1 MSARDKA
8 NRVLIHVI
16 LILVS
21 ITMLVPFLW
30 MILTAFKTMTEAT
43 SVNPFVIL
51 PSTWRWDSFKEV
63 IENMDFLHLYIN
75 TLLLILGRVV
85 CAVLTATL
93 AGYAFGL
100 LQTSYIYG
108 RMKGIDIREHGS
120 GNAGTTNALRVL
132 GKKAGLIVFIGDLF
146 KAIIISA
153 IVLVVIGHLYLFV
166 LFLFFAYAGLGTVL
180 GHNFPCYLHF
190 KGGKGIA
197 TTAGIIVGF
206 LDPVIIVSC
215 LIAFIVIVAITRYV
229 SLGSITIVTMFCIE
243 YAIFAF
249 HGKYGLD
256 LASAPSYHAM
266 VESVIVV
273 AVICGMAIV
282 RHHANIVR
290 LLHHEE
296 NKLGATKAVS

>member
-1 MSARDKA
+1 
-8 NRVLIHVI
+8 
-16 LILVS
+16 
-21 ITMLVPFLW
+21 
-30 MILTAFKTMTEAT
+30 MILAR
-43 SVNPFVIL
+43 VICL
-51 PSTWRWDSFKEV
+51 V
-63 IENMDFLHLYIN
+63 
-75 TLLLILGRVV
+75 
-85 CAVLTATL
+85 

-153 IVLVVIGHLYLFV
+153 IVHVVIGHLYPNEVYLY
-166 LFLFFAYAGLGTVL
+166 LAYAGLGTVL

-215 LIAFIVIVAITRYV
+215 LIAFLVIVAITRYV

-249 HGKYGLD
+249 HGKYGFD

-296 NKLGATKAVS
+296 NKLGAKKAVS

>member
-1 MSARDKA
+1 
-8 NRVLIHVI
+8 
-16 LILVS
+16 
-21 ITMLVPFLW
+21 
-30 MILTAFKTMTEAT
+30 MILAR
-43 SVNPFVIL
+43 VICL
-51 PSTWRWDSFKEV
+51 V
-63 IENMDFLHLYIN
+63 
-75 TLLLILGRVV
+75 
-85 CAVLTATL
+85 

-153 IVLVVIGHLYLFV
+153 IVHVVIGHLYPNEVYLY
-166 LFLFFAYAGLGTVL
+166 LAYAGLGTVL

-215 LIAFIVIVAITRYV
+215 LIAFVVIVAVTRYV

-249 HGKYGLD
+249 HGKYSFD
-256 LASAPSYHAM
+256 LANAASYHAM

-273 AVICGMAIV
+273 AVICGMAII

-296 NKLGATKAVS
+296 NKLGAKKAVS

>member
-1 MSARDKA
+1 M
-8 NRVLIHVI
+8 
-16 LILVS
+16 
-21 ITMLVPFLW
+21 P
-30 MILTAFKTMTEAT
+30 
-43 SVNPFVIL
+43 P
-51 PSTWRWDSFKEV
+51 
-63 IENMDFLHLYIN
+63 
-75 TLLLILGRVV
+75 
-85 CAVLTATL
+85 
-93 AGYAFGL
+93 
-100 LQTSYIYG
+100 
-108 RMKGIDIREHGS
+108 
-120 GNAGTTNALRVL
+120 VL

-153 IVLVVIGHLYLFV
+153 IVHVVIGHLYPNEVYLY
-166 LFLFFAYAGLGTVL
+166 LAYAGLGTVL

-249 HGKYGLD
+249 HGKYGFD

-273 AVICGMAIV
+273 A
-282 RHHANIVR
+282 
-290 LLHHEE
+290 
-296 NKLGATKAVS
+296 

>member
-1 MSARDKA
+1 
-8 NRVLIHVI
+8 
-16 LILVS
+16 
-21 ITMLVPFLW
+21 
-30 MILTAFKTMTEAT
+30 MILAR
-43 SVNPFVIL
+43 VICL
-51 PSTWRWDSFKEV
+51 V
-63 IENMDFLHLYIN
+63 
-75 TLLLILGRVV
+75 
-85 CAVLTATL
+85 

-153 IVLVVIGHLYLFV
+153 IVHVVIGHLYPNEVYLY
-166 LFLFFAYAGLGTVL
+166 LAYAGLGTVL

-197 TTAGIIVGF
+197 TTAG
-206 LDPVIIVSC
+206 IIVSC

-249 HGKYGLD
+249 HGKYGFD

-296 NKLGATKAVS
+296 NKLGAKKAVS

>member
-1 MSARDKA
+1 
-8 NRVLIHVI
+8 
-16 LILVS
+16 
-21 ITMLVPFLW
+21 
-30 MILTAFKTMTEAT
+30 MILAR
-43 SVNPFVIL
+43 VICL
-51 PSTWRWDSFKEV
+51 V
-63 IENMDFLHLYIN
+63 
-75 TLLLILGRVV
+75 
-85 CAVLTATL
+85 

-153 IVLVVIGHLYLFV
+153 IVHVVIGHLYPNEVYLY
-166 LFLFFAYAGLGTVL
+166 LAYAGLGTVL

-197 TTAGIIVGF
+197 TTAGIIVG
-206 LDPVIIVSC
+206 C

-249 HGKYGLD
+249 HGKYGFD

-296 NKLGATKAVS
+296 NKLGAKKAVS

>member
-1 MSARDKA
+1 
-8 NRVLIHVI
+8 
-16 LILVS
+16 
-21 ITMLVPFLW
+21 
-30 MILTAFKTMTEAT
+30 MILAR
-43 SVNPFVIL
+43 VICL
-51 PSTWRWDSFKEV
+51 V
-63 IENMDFLHLYIN
+63 
-75 TLLLILGRVV
+75 
-85 CAVLTATL
+85 

-153 IVLVVIGHLYLFV
+153 IVHVVIGHLYPNEVYLY
-166 LFLFFAYAGLGTVL
+166 LAYAGLGTVL

-243 YAIFAF
+243 YA
-249 HGKYGLD
+249 
-256 LASAPSYHAM
+256 PSYHAM

-296 NKLGATKAVS
+296 NKLGAKKAVS

>member
-1 MSARDKA
+1 
-8 NRVLIHVI
+8 
-16 LILVS
+16 
-21 ITMLVPFLW
+21 
-30 MILTAFKTMTEAT
+30 MILAR
-43 SVNPFVIL
+43 VICL
-51 PSTWRWDSFKEV
+51 V
-63 IENMDFLHLYIN
+63 
-75 TLLLILGRVV
+75 
-85 CAVLTATL
+85 

-153 IVLVVIGHLYLFV
+153 IVHVVIGHLYPNEVYLY
-166 LFLFFAYAGLGTVL
+166 LAYAGLGTVL

-229 SLGSITIVTMFCIE
+229 SLGSILVVISFFIQILVYGAHGTFTVSADHLMEF
-243 YAIFAF
+243 YAVAF
-249 HGKYGLD
+249 VLM
-256 LASAPSYHAM
+256 A
-266 VESVIVV
+266 
-273 AVICGMAIV
+273 MAIW
-282 RHHANIVR
+282 RHKTNIKR
-290 LLHHEE
+290 LLSGTE
-296 NKLGATKAVS
+296 NKLWGGKKN

>member
-1 MSARDKA
+1 M
-8 NRVLIHVI
+8 
-16 LILVS
+16 
-21 ITMLVPFLW
+21 
-30 MILTAFKTMTEAT
+30 
-43 SVNPFVIL
+43 
-51 PSTWRWDSFKEV
+51 
-63 IENMDFLHLYIN
+63 
-75 TLLLILGRVV
+75 
-85 CAVLTATL
+85 
-93 AGYAFGL
+93 
-100 LQTSYIYG
+100 
-108 RMKGIDIREHGS
+108 
-120 GNAGTTNALRVL
+120 
-132 GKKAGLIVFIGDLF
+132 
-146 KAIIISA
+146 
-153 IVLVVIGHLYLFV
+153 
-166 LFLFFAYAGLGTVL
+166 L

-249 HGKYGLD
+249 HGKYGFD

-273 AVICGMAIV
+273 AVICGMASV
-282 RHHANIVR
+282 RHHANIMR

-296 NKLGATKAVS
+296 NKLGAKKAVS